1 MRSVKR
7 PMKCSCDTRQGWQRG
22 GARGQ
27 MQKFATRKFQNFSPQ
42 GPARLPLLTGKIGE
56 GRCAHAAVGERNY
69 GTSAKSSVCLVR
81 NRRQATRP
89 IVDLLRGEDRL
100 R

>member
-42 GPARLPLLTGKIGE
+42 GPARLPLLSGQIGE

-69 GTSAKSSVCLVR
+69 GTSANSAVCLVR
-81 NRRQATRP
+81 NRTQAIQT
-89 IVDLLRGEDRL
+89 IVYLLPAEDRI
-100 R
+100 